1 MQSPVV
7 GAWRTAQDL
16 NTLAIQTWGLPAP
29 EQVPDFSRLGDSFTK
44 PYFQY

>member
-16 NTLAIQTWGLPAP
+16 NTLATQTWGVSAP
-29 EQVPDFSRLGDSFTK
+29 EQVPDTFRRGLIL
-44 PYFQY
+44 

>member
-16 NTLAIQTWGLPAP
+16 NTLAIQTWGLSAP
-29 EQVPDFSRLGDSFTK
+29 EQVPLVFSVGELIL
-44 PYFQY
+44 

>member
-7 GAWRTAQDL
+7 GAWRTVQDL
-16 NTLAIQTWGLPAP
+16 NTLAIQTWGLSAP
-29 EQVPDFSRLGDSFTK
+29 EQVPDSSRLGGSFTK

>member
-16 NTLAIQTWGLPAP
+16 NTLAIQTWGVSAP
-29 EQVPDFSRLGDSFTK
+29 EQVPDTFRRGLIL
-44 PYFQY
+44 